1 MKETF
6 KNLKR
11 VYQYGRE
18 YKKNLIVFTIISV
31 VFVIVNIIWP
41 IIGAKQLI
49 YLTSNLYEQLI
60 IASLV
65 ILGLDVILNIL
76 HWFLRRNTQVF
87 FRGTTKNLQLEVSNA
102 ILKMELSDIEK
113 KSSGTFIQ
121 RINNDTDEMS
131 KVFTRGMGQLT
142 GILADIGIF
151 VAIFIIDKV
160 MFLYFFTGFLL
171 LLALHLYKVK
181 NVNEKDKEY
190 RKQREK
196 TSGLIGELVRGI
208 RDIKMLNAK
217 DSFML
222 EVENNI
228 DDLTDSQFKMRNTDM
243 NYNLAIALVQA
254 IINFLMIALLVYL
267 ITHNYLAVGSALI
280 IYNYR
285 LRIFRN
291 LIENIGNILLEIKG
305 FNLSSERVF
314 SILDDNEFKK
324 EIFGN
329 KHIDDI
335 KGNFEFK
342 DVEFSYNNENKVLD
356 KLSFNIKENETVAF
370 VGKSG
375 VGKTTI
381 FSLLCKLYDIDS
393 GNIYIDGINIKELD
407 EYSIRNNI
415 TIISQNPYIFNMSIK
430 DNLLLVKSDLTDSEM
445 VKACK
450 LACLDEFI
458 QTLPDKYD
466 TVVGEGG
473 VTLSGGQRQRLAIA
487 RAFIQRTKIIL
498 FDEATSALDNE
509 TQASIQEA
517 INNLKDDYTILIIA
531 HRLSTIRNV
540 DRILYL
546 DNGKIEAIGTHDEL
560 MNTCTKY
567 KKLYESEIEKD

>member
-1 MKETF
+1 MKETLS
-6 KNLKR
+6 NLKR
-11 VYQYGRE
+11 VYQYGKE
-18 YKKNLIVFTIISV
+18 YKKNLIIFSIMSIF
-31 VFVIVNIIWP
+31 FVIINIIWP
-41 IIGAKQLI
+41 IIGAKQLL
-49 YLTSNLYEQLI
+49 YLTSNMYEEL
-60 IASLV
+60 LV
-65 ILGLDVILNIL
+65 AALVVLGLEFIAAIF
-76 HWFLRRNTQVF
+76 HWILRRNTQVF
-87 FRGTTKNLQLEVSNA
+87 FRGTTKNIQLEVSNEL
-102 ILKMELSDIEK
+102 LKMELSDIEK

-121 RINNDTDEMS
+121 RINSDTDEMS
-131 KVFTRGMGQLT
+131 KIFTRGMGQLT
-142 GILADIGIF
+142 SILTDLGIF
-151 VAIFIIDKV
+151 VTVFVINKV
-160 MFLYFFTGFLL
+160 VFLYFFTASLL
-171 LLALHLYKVK
+171 LLTLHLYKVK

-196 TSGLIGELVRGI
+196 TGGLIAELVRGI

-222 EVENNI
+222 EVEDNI

-243 NYNLAIALVQA
+243 NYNLVISMVQG
-254 IINFLMIALLVYL
+254 IINFLLVALLVYL
-267 ITHNYLAVGSALI
+267 ITHNYLLVGSALI

-285 LRIFRN
+285 QRIFRS
-291 LIENIGNILLEIKG
+291 LIENIGAILLEIKG
-305 FNLSSERVF
+305 FNLSCERVF
-314 SILDDNEFKK
+314 SLLDNDEFKK
-324 EIFGN
+324 EVFGN
-329 KHIDDI
+329 KHIDNI

-342 DVEFSYNNENKVLD
+342 DVVFSYNKENKVLD
-356 KLSFNIKENETVAF
+356 KLSFSIKENETVAF

-375 VGKTTI
+375 AGKTTI
-381 FSLLCKLYDIDS
+381 FSLLCKLYDIDN
-393 GNIYIDGINIKELD
+393 GNIYIDGIDINDLD

-430 DNLLLVKSDLTDSEM
+430 DNLYLVKSDLTESEM
-445 VKACK
+445 KKACK

-458 QTLPDKYD
+458 ESLPDGYD

-509 TQASIQEA
+509 TQASIQKA

-546 DNGKIEAIGTHDEL
+546 DNGTIEASGTHDEL
-560 MNTCTKY
+560 MNTCYKY